1 MSTPAL
7 LISVWLFFIHFN
19 SILSAFFDFDPP
31 LEDLSVDVDV
41 NLYELGDLEPIV
53 KPYIIDPVKR
63 KVVEVLKSEV
73 KELVQRIIEQDI
85 PGLGSLMPWSVM
97 HLVHIKCHSMSHKQR
112 FRMPY
117 GRTEHILVGGTST
130 QAG

>member
-1 MSTPAL
+1 MCLAL
-7 LISVWLFFIHFN
+7 KTFFIHFN

-73 KELVQRIIEQDI
+73 KELVQRIIKQDI
-85 PGLGSLMPWSVM
+85 PGLGSLMP
-97 HLVHIKCHSMSHKQR
+97 
-112 FRMPY
+112 
-117 GRTEHILVGGTST
+117 
-130 QAG
+130 

>member
-7 LISVWLFFIHFN
+7 LISVWLFIHFN

-73 KELVQRIIEQDI
+73 KELVQRIIKQDI
-85 PGLGSLMPWSVM
+85 PGLGSLMPWSVRSIIYFKPRYW
-97 HLVHIKCHSMSHKQR
+97 LS
-112 FRMPY
+112 
-117 GRTEHILVGGTST
+117 L
-130 QAG
+130 

>member
-1 MSTPAL
+1 MSTPAQ

-19 SILSAFFDFDPP
+19 YILSAFFDFDPP

-73 KELVQRIIEQDI
+73 KELVQRIIKQDI
-85 PGLGSLMPWSVM
+85 PGLGS
-97 HLVHIKCHSMSHKQR
+97 
-112 FRMPY
+112 
-117 GRTEHILVGGTST
+117 
-130 QAG
+130 